1 MSLKNCPDCG
11 KLFVDNASGMCP
23 DCYRLEEEA
32 EYKIGEYLRKHDKV
46 SIQEIHEA
54 TGVKEK
60 TILRMIKRG
69 RIVTGSVSYACDSC
83 GAPIY
88 EGRLCSECS
97 HSFTAQVKQSYEK
110 DQRAK
115 EQRDGIRMYSKEKDD
130 KK

>member
-1 MSLKNCPDCG
+1 MNLKNCPDCG

-32 EYKIGEYLRKHDKV
+32 EYKIGEYLRKNDKV
-46 SIQEIHEA
+46 TIQQIHEE

-69 RIVTGSVSYACDSC
+69 RIVTGTVGYPCDSC

-88 EGRLCSECS
+88 EGRMCSACTQ
-97 HSFTAQVKQSYEK
+97 SFTSQVKESYNK
-110 DQRAK
+110 DQRAAAN
-115 EQRDGIRMYSKEKDD
+115 RDGIRMYSKEKEG
-130 KK
+130 K